1 MSKSV
6 VTYICNGRLG
16 NNIIQ
21 YLAAK
26 LFAKQINGLL
36 LPPPANGKQ
45 PYFLSDA
52 EFASF
57 MLPSPKEYEKYHDK
71 QTEKEGAS
79 AEGLTRAS
87 ARVGK
92 TWFPHGKCICLNE
105 YYQRADIFQ
114 NYQSFIL
121 ESLTDTVVFNQQMRF
136 CDLFQD
142 IEVPSEDTVVVHLR
156 LDDFNF
162 QGSSNV
168 VDPQFFITQ
177 IKESNCKHVILV
189 VDKLK
194 YQGEINYINKIR
206 AETQGVTYHMQQK
219 SVLEDWNLLRVA
231 PYVISSNSSFA
242 WTACFIGKCQSQK
255 KRVVYPMTYFY
266 GHQDFACRDWEG
278 WSNVDAKKVD
288 FMK

>member
-6 VTYICNGRLG
+6 ITYVCNGRLG

-26 LFAKQINGLL
+26 LFATTIKGLL
-36 LPPPANGKQ
+36 LPPPANGKN

-52 EFASF
+52 EFANF
-57 MLPSPKEYEKYHDK
+57 MLEETTKNTEKY
-71 QTEKEGAS
+71 S
-79 AEGLTRAS
+79 
-87 ARVGK
+87 
-92 TWFPHGKCICLNE
+92 GKCICLNE

-114 NYQSFIL
+114 QHIPFIL
-121 ESLTDTVVFNQQMRF
+121 QSLKDTAVFNHQIRF
-136 CDLFQD
+136 CDLFVQMQ
-142 IEVPSEDTVVVHLR
+142 VPDENTLVVHLR

-168 VDPQFFITQ
+168 VDPQFFIDQ
-177 IKESNCKHVILV
+177 IKESHCKQVILV

-194 YQGEINYINKIR
+194 YEGEVNYVNKIVNQ
-206 AETQGVTYHMQQK
+206 TPDVSYSFHQK

-242 WTACFIGKCQSQK
+242 WTACFIGKCQHPQ
-255 KRVVYPMTYFY
+255 KRVIYPLTHFY
-266 GHQDFACRDWEG
+266 GHQDFACKDWEG
-278 WSNVDAKKVD
+278 WNNVEATRFD
-288 FMK
+288 FMKG